1 MGRIAFNLKVRKAAK
16 RWPVNLRPCVLPPTE
31 MHATELRIDQT
42 SLRRRKRSIDLA
54 QQWAGRQPPMS
65 GIFYG
70 LSVLGVFLII
80 RWFVRNDG
88 RETTVGLL
96 AMRRS
101 DSERK

>member
-1 MGRIAFNLKVRKAAK
+1 
-16 RWPVNLRPCVLPPTE
+16 
-31 MHATELRIDQT
+31 
-42 SLRRRKRSIDLA
+42 
-54 QQWAGRQPPMS
+54 MS